1 MNIPCCLKA
10 NHCGYTKHILCMKDI
25 LYSDETRRK
34 NKKQQE
40 NAQLKL
46 NSHKTLGADGITS
59 SVFKELTNPVAANV
73 ITVIFRKSYDT
84 GEMPNH

>member
-46 NSHKTLGADGITS
+46 NSHKALGADGITS